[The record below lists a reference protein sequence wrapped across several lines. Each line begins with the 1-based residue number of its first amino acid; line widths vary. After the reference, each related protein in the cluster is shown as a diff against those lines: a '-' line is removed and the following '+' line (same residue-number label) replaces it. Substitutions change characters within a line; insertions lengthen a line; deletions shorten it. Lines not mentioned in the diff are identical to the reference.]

1 MSGTV
6 NVMLSVTQVKSPQY
20 FSLSLSEESPSLSK
34 NSDSISEHSL
44 SSEAVA
50 KSTASYNVT
59 RFAILKALASWS
71 KYFLNVVVVTLERN
85 N

>member
-1 MSGTV
+1 MSSNIKQQTSSSGTV
-6 NVMLSVTQVKSPQY
+6 NVMLSVTQVKSSQN

-59 RFAILKALASWS
+59 F
-71 KYFLNVVVVTLERN
+71 
-85 N
+85 